1 MPHPLPPLPLF
12 LEEEIGAVPAEKSL
26 FHVIPVPWEATV
38 SYGGGTADG
47 PEAILAASS
56 QLELWDGAGIPADH
70 GIHTTAPVD
79 CTGEPEDV
87 LACIEAATATAL
99 TAGAVPVLLGGE
111 HTVTLGALRA
121 LAERDRPV
129 GVIQFDAHA
138 DLRDTYEDS
147 PYSHACV
154 MHRAL
159 DLGLPLYQIGIRS
172 LSPAEVRL
180 RRELSIPGI
189 DGADLPLAPPAGP
202 ILPADFPEEVYVT
215 FDVDGLD
222 PSLMPATGTPE
233 PGGLFWHQAMW
244 LLTAIAAERRIVGF
258 DLVELAPVAGLH
270 APQFICARLAYN
282 LMGLVARSR

>member
-1 MPHPLPPLPLF
+1 MRDDLIF
-12 LEEEIGAVPAEKSL
+12 MEDEIGNMPAESSL

-38 SYGGGTADG
+38 SYGGGTGQG
-47 PEAILAASS
+47 PQAILEASS
-56 QLELWDGAGIPADH
+56 QLEVWDGHSIPAEK

-79 CTGEPEDV
+79 CSGEPEEV
-87 LACIEAATATAL
+87 LARIEQAATRAL
-99 TAGAVPVLLGGE
+99 AAKAIPVLLGGE

-121 LAERDRPV
+121 LAAQDGPV

-159 DLGLPLYQIGIRS
+159 DLELPIFQIGIRS
-172 LSPAEVRL
+172 LSPAEVKL
-180 RRELSIPGI
+180 RARRSIPCI
-189 DGADLPLAPPAGP
+189 DGPDLPLAPPTGP
-202 ILPADFPEEVYVT
+202 ILPEGFPAKVYVT
-215 FDVDGLD
+215 FDIDGLD

-244 LLTAIAAERRIVGF
+244 LLAAIAAERSIVGF
-258 DLVELAPVAGLH
+258 DVVELAPIPGVH
-270 APQFICARLAYN
+270 APQFTCARLVYN
-282 LMGLVARSR
+282 LMGMITRSK

>member
-1 MPHPLPPLPLF
+1 MSENRSPLF
-12 LEEEIGAVPAEKSL
+12 LEDEIGIVPAEGSL

-56 QLELWDGAGIPADH
+56 QLEVWDGLSIPADL
-70 GIHTTAPVD
+70 GIHTTEAVD
-79 CTGEPEDV
+79 CAGEPEDV
-87 LACIEAATATAL
+87 LARIEAATAGAL

-121 LAERDRPV
+121 LAALDEPV
-129 GVIQFDAHA
+129 GIIQFDAHA

-159 DLGLPLYQIGIRS
+159 DLELPIFQIGIRS

-180 RRELSIPGI
+180 RQAMAIPSI
-189 DGADLPLAPPAGP
+189 DGPDLPLTPPKGRV
-202 ILPADFPEEVYVT
+202 LPEDFPAKVYVT

-244 LLTAIAAERRIVGF
+244 LLSAIARERQVIGF
-258 DLVELAPVAGLH
+258 DVVELAPVSALH
-270 APQFICARLAYN
+270 APEFICARLAYN
-282 LMGLVARSR
+282 LMGFIARSR

>member
-1 MPHPLPPLPLF
+1 MRDEQPLF
-12 LEEEIGAVPAEKSL
+12 LKDEIGDMPAAASL

-38 SYGGGTADG
+38 SYGGGTALG
-47 PEAILAASS
+47 PAAILGASS
-56 QLELWDGAGIPADH
+56 QLEVWDGHSIPAEK

-79 CTGEPEDV
+79 CSGNPEAV
-87 LACIEAATATAL
+87 LERIERATAAAL
-99 TAGAVPVLLGGE
+99 AAHAVPVLLGGE

-121 LAERDRPV
+121 LAAAGPL

-138 DLRDTYEDS
+138 DLRDTYEES

-159 DLGLPLYQIGIRS
+159 DLGLPLFQIGIRS
-172 LSPAEVRL
+172 LSPAEVKL
-180 RRELSIPGI
+180 RRELSVPGI
-189 DGADLPLAPPAGP
+189 DGPDLPLAPPREP
-202 ILPADFPEEVYVT
+202 LLPSDFPDNVYVT

-244 LLTAIAAERRIVGF
+244 LLEAIARERNIVGF
-258 DLVELAPVAGLH
+258 DVVELAPIASLH
-270 APQFICARLAYN
+270 SPQFICARLTYN
-282 LMGLVARSR
+282 LMGMITRNR